1 VPDCHVPFCVQLY
14 TENNI
19 GLILLWMLRYRLMKC
34 GQQAAKAVVLL
45 LKVLLIEHWNHNRT
59 LPPVIKVRRH

>member
-1 VPDCHVPFCVQLY
+1 MQLL

-19 GLILLWMLRYRLMKC
+19 GLILLWMLRYRLMRC

-45 LKVLLIEHWNHNRT
+45 LKVLLIQHWHHDRT
-59 LPPVIKVRRH
+59 LPPVIKVRCCW